1 MMNKPKP
8 GDIDYVNL
16 SIPAA
21 NEAKERRRAGSNSN
35 NPELVDQAPEKMPEI
50 VRTMHATAAQALE
63 DAAEMLEHEMQSHI
77 QLMRDEAATLRNQGD
92 IQANTI
98 EALSLLIRD
107 THNAFKT
114 QAAKLASFRAGESN
128 GTPNPPQDKPADFS
142 DWRAPPSALSDEL
155 NAQLDRVTKELSII
169 PRGKTDI

>member
-1 MMNKPKP
+1 MTEDKP
-8 GDIDYVNL
+8 
-16 SIPAA
+16 
-21 NEAKERRRAGSNSN
+21 GSNSN
-35 NPELVDQAPEKMPEI
+35 SPELVEQAPEKMPEI

-77 QLMRDEAATLRNQGD
+77 QLMRDEATTLRNQGD

-114 QAAKLASFRAGESN
+114 QAAKLASFRAGEQN
-128 GTPNPPQDKPADFS
+128 GTSNPAQTIPYPT
-142 DWRAPPSALSDEL
+142 PPSALSDEL
-155 NAQLDRVTKELSII
+155 HAQLDRVTEELSLI
-169 PRGKTDI
+169 PRGKKRI